1 MSSDTQASNEP
12 ENSSNGNSG
21 TSGSRLSNKQLV
33 FIMRLANGRGLT
45 KKDLD
50 AHCINVFGV
59 ATDFLS
65 KKEASAIIDEL
76 NKPAEVQNA

>member
-1 MSSDTQASNEP
+1 
-12 ENSSNGNSG
+12 
-21 TSGSRLSNKQLV
+21 
-33 FIMRLANGRGLT
+33 MRLANGRGLT

-50 AHCINVFGV
+50 AHCINVFGI

-76 NKPAEVQNA
+76 NTVKEAKHV